1 MTSLAASA
9 IGPVPAAAI
18 SGFDLV
24 VLLGLLHVWGLVVGI
39 DAANDDVLSGL
50 DWARRRIHVGT
61 RLYALFMLGATV
73 VVWLPFAVGSY
84 PFFGTGPVG
93 GSRRVIVP
101 IAVGG
106 LLVGSGWYFVGGLLT
121 TLRSS
126 VTLRRATV
134 TDAGAVEGGLVAVSG
149 RVAPL
154 REPLEAPLTGCDAVW
169 YQLTATT
176 LRSDDAE
183 DRAGGAADSLLR
195 SVLTYS
201 TDPPR
206 LLADRRTPFAIETDT
221 GRVVVDPA
229 AAACRLERTASN
241 RIAADERPPEPLA
254 SRLREAADFE
264 TSDRDRC
271 YREAVLAVG
280 DTVTVLGVADSADGK
295 GSIAATDDWHT
306 DFIVAPG
313 STREVARALR
323 ETIGGCALAAVVL
336 IGSGTALLWWI
347 AGHGLP

>member
-1 MTSLAASA
+1 MDSLAASST
-9 IGPVPAAAI
+9 GPATAAAI
-18 SGFDLV
+18 SGLDLV

-50 DWARRRIHVGT
+50 DWTRHRLHVGT
-61 RLYALFMLGATV
+61 RLYALLMLGATV

-121 TLRSS
+121 TLRSY

-149 RVAPL
+149 RVTPL

-176 LRSDDAE
+176 LRSEDAE
-183 DRAGGAADSLLR
+183 DRADGAADSLLR

-201 TDPPR
+201 TDSPR
-206 LLADRRTPFAIETDT
+206 LLADRRLPFAIETEA

-229 AAACRLERTASN
+229 AAACRLERRASK
-241 RIAADERPPEPLA
+241 RIAAEECPPEPLA

-264 TSDRDRC
+264 TSCHDRC
-271 YREAVLAVG
+271 YHEAVLAVG
-280 DTVTVLGVADSADGK
+280 ETATVLGVADATDGRE
-295 GSIAATDDWHT
+295 SIAATDDWHT

-313 STREVARALR
+313 GTHEVARALR
-323 ETIGGCALAAVVL
+323 ETIGGCALAAAVL
-336 IGSGTALLWWI
+336 IGSGTALLWWL
-347 AGHGLP
+347 AGHGFP

>member
-1 MTSLAASA
+1 MASLTASA
-9 IGPVPAAAI
+9 IGTVTAAAI
-18 SGFDLV
+18 SGLDLV

-39 DAANDDVLSGL
+39 DAANDNVLSGL
-50 DWARRRIHVGT
+50 DWARRRFHVGT
-61 RLYALFMLGATV
+61 RLYALLMLGATV

-84 PFFGTGPVG
+84 PFFGAGPVG
-93 GSRRVIVP
+93 GSQRVIVP

-106 LLVGSGWYFVGGLLT
+106 LLVGSGWYFLGGLLT
-121 TLRSS
+121 TLRSYVS
-126 VTLRRATV
+126 LRRATV

-169 YQLTATT
+169 YQLAATT
-176 LRSDDAE
+176 LRSADDE
-183 DRAGGAADSLLR
+183 DWPGGAADSLLR
-195 SVLTYS
+195 SVMTYS

-221 GRVVVDPA
+221 GRVVVDPT
-229 AAACRLERTASN
+229 AAACRLERTASR

-264 TSDRDRC
+264 ISDRDRC
-271 YREAVLAVG
+271 YREGALAVG
-280 DTVTVLGVADSADGK
+280 ETATVLGVADSADGRV
-295 GSIAATDDWHT
+295 SIAATDDWRT

-313 STREVARALR
+313 GTREVARALR

-336 IGSGTALLWWI
+336 IGSGTAFLWWF